1 MTQADSA
8 PALRRSLDSEPAGAG
23 QTTPHEIRQALCVF
37 GNEITDQPVLV
48 GVTEQNSGP
57 GWSHYACPEHASWYA
72 TTLDA
77 PEWLRTQY
85 APKEV
90 DPVKAA
96 YAAYVLHVAPNESS
110 GRSMCLAC
118 TGADQPRDG
127 CADGVALWDEYR
139 RVRISKPK
147 QP

>member
-23 QTTPHEIRQALCVF
+23 QTTPHTRQALCVF
-37 GNEITDQPVLV
+37 GNQVTDQPVLV

-57 GWSHYACPEHASWYA
+57 GWMHYACPKHAAAYA

-77 PEWLRTQY
+77 PEWLKREY
-85 APKEV
+85 AKEA

-96 YAAYVLHVAPNESS
+96 YSAYVLHVAPNESS
-110 GRSMCLAC
+110 GRPMCQAC
-118 TGADQPRDG
+118 TDADQPRNG

-139 RVRISKPK
+139 RVRISKPE
-147 QP
+147 QN